1 MLYLYGEILYVN
13 ESEYILAI
21 SNSMEES
28 KEHDMGR
35 K

>member
-1 MLYLYGEILYVN
+1 MLHLYGEMLYVN
-13 ESEYILAI
+13 ESEDILAI

-28 KEHDMGR
+28 KEYDIGR